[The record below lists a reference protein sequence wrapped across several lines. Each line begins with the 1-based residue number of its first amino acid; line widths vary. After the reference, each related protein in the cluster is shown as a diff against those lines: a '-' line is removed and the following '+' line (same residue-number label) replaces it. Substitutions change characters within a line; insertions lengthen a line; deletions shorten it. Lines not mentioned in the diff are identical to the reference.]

1 MKTRKKILYLSY
13 EGMTD
18 SLGQSQVLSYML
30 KLSATYAI
38 TIVSCEKKDS
48 YEKLNKE
55 ISEKCKAVGINW
67 QPLFYT
73 KRPPVFSTLY
83 DVMKMKK
90 RAVSLHKENQFDI
103 VHCRSYITS
112 IVGLQLKR
120 KYGLRFIFD
129 MRGFW
134 IDERVEAGYWN
145 QKNILYRTV
154 TNYFRKKEQQFYKES
169 DCIVTLTDASR
180 KAIEKICENVA
191 GVAEKIH
198 IIPTCV
204 NLEIFKPFSLIIRNE
219 VRQKMAI
226 PENAFVLLYS
236 GGFGANYNI
245 SFLLEVYNTIKE
257 NIPEACILVLSKDGV
272 TGLEQKKNAGKIF
285 SISLPYSQVGDYLMA
300 GDLGVVNYTNH
311 FSVAGRSPTK
321 LAEYWACGLPA
332 VAPEGV
338 GDVDFLFSTYPQ
350 SGILY
355 NKETFIDG
363 LSKVQQVEKKTL
375 RSYADDYFSLEKG
388 VRLYSAIYEKLKND
402 E

>member
-30 KLSATYAI
+30 KLSAAYDI
-38 TIVSCEKKDS
+38 TIVSCEKKDR
-48 YEKLNKE
+48 YEQLNKE
-55 ISEKCKAVGINW
+55 IREKCTAAGINW

-83 DVMKMKK
+83 DVVKMKRK
-90 RAVSLHKENQFDI
+90 AVSLHKEKQFDI

-120 KYGLRFIFD
+120 HYGLKFIFD

-154 TNYFRKKEQQFYKES
+154 TNYFRKKEQQFYRES

-180 KAIEKICENVA
+180 KAIEKICEGVA

-204 NLEIFKPFSLIIRNE
+204 NLEVFKPFDLAIRKE
-219 VRQKMAI
+219 VRQKMGI

-245 SFLLEVYNTIKE
+245 SFLLEVFNTIKE
-257 NIPEACILVLSKDGV
+257 NIPGACILVLSKDGV
-272 TGLEQKKNAGKIF
+272 TGLEQEKNAGSIF
-285 SISLPYSQVGDYLMA
+285 SISLTYSQVGDYLMA

-332 VAPEGV
+332 VAPQGV
-338 GDVDFLFSTYPQ
+338 GDVDFLFSTYTQ

-355 NKETFIDG
+355 NKSNFTEQ
-363 LSKVQQVEKKTL
+363 LKAVLQVDKKTL

-388 VRLYSAIYEKLKND
+388 VRLYSAIYEKLKKD